1 MCLGLPLVAW
11 LALMQR
17 QRVVAKHAVNDPD
30 GESWV
35 TAALYPCSL
44 LQMHALMQQQ
54 EQQQCQAAAPYKAP
68 KVQQMMAGEQLL
80 GLPCLRKCCCAS
92 GINLSS

>member
-11 LALMQR
+11 LTVLQR
-17 QRVVAKHAVNDPD
+17 QRVVAKHAVSDPE

-35 TAALYPCSL
+35 TAELYPCSL

-68 KVQQMMAGEQLL
+68 KVQQMVAG
-80 GLPCLRKCCCAS
+80 GHP
-92 GINLSS
+92 

>member
-11 LALMQR
+11 LTEAQR
-17 QRVVAKHAVNDPD
+17 QRVVAKHAVSDQE

-35 TAALYPCSL
+35 TSAMYPCSL

-54 EQQQCQAAAPYKAP
+54 QQQQCQAAAPYTAP
-68 KVQQMMAGEQLL
+68 KVQQMVAGE
-80 GLPCLRKCCCAS
+80 
-92 GINLSS
+92 